1 MSKKLT
7 QKEIDNLTSLK
18 KSYAE
23 LTNVVGNVE
32 IQILTLEL
40 RKSQLKDNLFQLQ
53 QDEMKLAKELEEK
66 YGNGS
71 ISLEK
76 GEFLPNK

>member
-1 MSKKLT
+1 MIKKLT
-7 QKEIDNLTSLK
+7 QEEIDNLTNLK
-18 KSYAE
+18 KGYAE
-23 LTNVVGNVE
+23 LTQVIGNTE

-40 RKSQLKDNLFQLQ
+40 RKEQFKANLLQIQ
-53 QDEMKLAKELEEK
+53 QDEAKLAKELEDK

-76 GEFLPNK
+76 GEFLSND